1 MKRRIFCV
9 VLCLTMLFLS
19 GCTGIVGT
27 VDELLTPPR
36 PSGELYFI
44 QKALDDS
51 VNEDYVLK
59 YPTSGD
65 YRSAFVRKDINGDGE
80 TEVFAFYS
88 TTSDNI
94 VTMHVNLILKE
105 NSKWKS
111 VGDFKCVATGVDTV
125 EFSDMDGDGVFEIV
139 VGWSIYGSVDK
150 SVGVYTVKN
159 NLFAQRIIE
168 SYTRFLCRDIDGD
181 SKSELFL
188 THIDT
193 ANQRAVAKLIKLTN
207 KGTEELGA
215 CELDGK
221 VTAHASPIV
230 AKMLGGKTAIYVDA
244 VKGDGMITEILCVS
258 NGKMYNVFEGEKGGT
273 AMATYRASTVS
284 IRDIDNDGVYE
295 VPTLEL
301 MTQGGTTGDDV
312 YKTYWYA
319 YGSDYLALKC
329 TTIMNYADGWYIE
342 IPKKWEDRITVI
354 RDTANRERIFMR
366 IDEKTGNSAE
376 VVLKIRVVPITTPI
390 ESITSFGFKTFE
402 ITRNEEYY
410 FAASYNE
417 MSLPE
422 SLSKEEIIEMF
433 KLIK

>member
-1 MKRRIFCV
+1 MKKRIICA
-9 VLCLTMLFLS
+9 VLCVTMLFLS
-19 GCTGIVGT
+19 GCTGIVGDI
-27 VDELLTPPR
+27 DELLSPPR

-44 QKALDDS
+44 QRALDES
-51 VNEDYVLK
+51 VNEKYVLK

-80 TEVFAFYS
+80 TEAFAFYS

-94 VTMHVNLILKE
+94 VTMHVNLILKQ
-105 NSKWKS
+105 NGAWKS

-168 SYTRFLCRDIDGD
+168 SYTRFLCGDIDGD
-181 SKSELFL
+181 GRSDLFL

-193 ANQRAVAKLIKLTN
+193 ANQTAVAKLIKLTD
-207 KGTEELGA
+207 KGTEEIGN
-215 CELDGK
+215 CELDGN
-221 VTAHASPIV
+221 VTAHSAPIV
-230 AKMLGGKTAIYVDA
+230 AKMLGGQTAIYVDA
-244 VKGDGMITEILCVS
+244 VKGDGMITEILGIS
-258 NGKMYNVFEGEKGGT
+258 GGKMFNALAKDGGA
-273 AMATYRASTVS
+273 AMTTHRSSTVS
-284 IRDIDNDGVYE
+284 IMDIDGDGVYE
-295 VPTLEL
+295 IPMIEL
-301 MTQGGTTGDDV
+301 MTQGGGIGDDV

-319 YGSDYLALKC
+319 YGEDYLALKC
-329 TTIMNYADGWYIE
+329 TAIMNYADGWYIE

-366 IDEKTGNSAE
+366 IDEETGNSAE
-376 VVLKIRVVPITTPI
+376 VILKIRVVPIATPI
-390 ESITSFGFKTFE
+390 ESITSFGFNTFE
-402 ITRNEEYY
+402 ITRNDEYY

-417 MSLPE
+417 MTMPE
-422 SLSKEEIIEMF
+422 SLSKEEIIAMF

>member
-1 MKRRIFCV
+1 MILCV
-9 VLCLTMLFLS
+9 TMLFLS
-19 GCTGIVGT
+19 GCTGIVGA

-44 QKALDDS
+44 QQALDDS
-51 VNEDYVLK
+51 VNEKYTLK
-59 YPTSGD
+59 YPVSGD

-80 TEVFAFYS
+80 NEAFAFYS

-94 VTMHVNLILKE
+94 VTMHVNLILKKNGE
-105 NSKWKS
+105 WTS
-111 VGDFKCVATGVDTV
+111 VGDFKCVATGVDMV

-159 NLFAQRIIE
+159 NVFAQRIIE

-181 SKSELFL
+181 KKSDLFL
-188 THIDT
+188 TYIDA
-193 ANQRAVAKLIKLTN
+193 ANQRAIAKLIKLSD
-207 KGTEELGA
+207 KGTEEIGS

-221 VTAHASPIV
+221 VTAHSAPIV
-230 AKMLGGKTAIYVDA
+230 SKLLGGETAIYIDA
-244 VKGDGMITEILCVS
+244 VKGDGMITEVLGVS
-258 NGKMYNVFEGEKGGT
+258 NGKMYNALENQKGGSV
-273 AMATYRASTVS
+273 MSTYRASGVS
-284 IRDIDNDGVYE
+284 IMDIDSDGVYE
-295 VPTLEL
+295 IPLLEL
-301 MTQGGTTGDDV
+301 ITQGGGIGDDV

-319 YGSDYLALKC
+319 YDGEYLVLKC
-329 TTIMNYADGWYIE
+329 AAIMNYADGWYIE
-342 IPKKWEDRITVI
+342 IPEKWEDRITVI

-366 IDEKTGNSAE
+366 IDEETGNSAE
-376 VVLKIRVVPITTPI
+376 VVLKIRVVPIATPI
-390 ESITSFGFKTFE
+390 ESITSFGFETFE

-410 FAASYNE
+410 FAASYNQ

-422 SLSKEEIIEMF
+422 SLTKQEITDMF

>member
-1 MKRRIFCV
+1 MKKRIICA
-9 VLCLTMLFLS
+9 VLCVAMLFLS

-27 VDELLTPPR
+27 VDELLSPPR

-51 VNEDYVLK
+51 VNEKYVLK

-80 TEVFAFYS
+80 TEAFAFYS

-94 VTMHVNLILKE
+94 VTMHVNLILKQ
-105 NSKWKS
+105 NGVWKS

-168 SYTRFLCRDIDGD
+168 SYTRFLCGDIDGD
-181 SKSELFL
+181 GRSDLFL
-188 THIDT
+188 THIDS
-193 ANQRAVAKLIKLTN
+193 ANQRAVAKLLKLTE
-207 KGTEELGA
+207 KGAEEIGN
-215 CELDGK
+215 CEIDGN
-221 VTAHASPIV
+221 VTANSTPIV
-230 AKMLGGKTAIYVDA
+230 AKMLGGQTAIYVDA
-244 VKGDGMITEILCVS
+244 VKGDGMITEILGIAD
-258 NGKMYNVFEGEKGGT
+258 GKMFNALAKEGGA
-273 AMATYRASTVS
+273 AMATHRASTVS
-284 IRDIDNDGVYE
+284 IMDIDGDGVYE
-295 VPTLEL
+295 IPTLEL
-301 MTQGGTTGDDV
+301 MTQGGGIGDDV

-366 IDEKTGNSAE
+366 IDEETGNSAE
-376 VVLKIRVVPITTPI
+376 VILKIKVVPISTPI
-390 ESITSFGFKTFE
+390 ETITSFGFKTFE
-402 ITRNEEYY
+402 ITRNDEYY

-417 MSLPE
+417 MTLPE
-422 SLSKEEIIEMF
+422 SLSKEEIIAVF